1 MKRVRK
7 DIVATI
13 DVYGEIEEVG
23 ERAKLTIEERER
35 KDVVPVKEGKFTKVW
50 DVDIELGWIE
60 TVFLVR
66 IRKWVWY
73 EDNTI
78 REKGEPMT
86 VKEMA
91 GVTGV
96 GYARLSEG
104 IKGMIK
110 RGIMGVHDAGII
122 EGYRGR
128 RKRVYSVNPMI
139 MCRGAVVRKEIV
151 DYYRECAYTKGNFGI
166 KTAET

>member
-13 DVYGEIEEVG
+13 DVYGEIESVNQTQ
-23 ERAKLTIEERER
+23 KLIIEEKGREE
-35 KDVVPVKEGKFTKVW
+35 VVPVKGGKFTKVY

-66 IRKWVWY
+66 IRKRVWY

-86 VKEMA
+86 IKEMA
-91 GVTGV
+91 VVTGV

-110 RGIMGVHDAGII
+110 RGIMGVHDAGIV
-122 EGYRGR
+122 EGYKGR
-128 RKRVYSVNPMI
+128 RKRVYSINPMI
-139 MCRGAVVRKEIV
+139 MSRGSVVRKEIV